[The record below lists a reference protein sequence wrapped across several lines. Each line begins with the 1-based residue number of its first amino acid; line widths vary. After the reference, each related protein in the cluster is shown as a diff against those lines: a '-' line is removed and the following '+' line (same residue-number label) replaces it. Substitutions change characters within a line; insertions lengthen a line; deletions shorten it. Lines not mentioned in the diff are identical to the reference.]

1 VAEQD
6 KISQAIDNDNLG
18 EFGNPEWIANVGIT
32 WNMDA
37 FTLGWTGRF
46 ESSQL
51 SPGITNIQ
59 VVDVAI
65 EGGKVVVKDDNT
77 LVPLSQRDTGDS
89 LVSDFFASYDFSDK
103 FSLYGGI
110 NNAFDREPY
119 LGSLVRPIGVRG
131 SF

>member
-1 VAEQD
+1 
-6 KISQAIDNDNLG
+6 
-18 EFGNPEWIANVGIT
+18 
-32 WNMDA
+32 M
-37 FTLGWTGRF
+37 GWSGRF

-51 SPGITNIQ
+51 SPGISNIQ

-65 EGGKVVVKDDNT
+65 EGGKVVVNPDNT

-89 LVSDFFASYDFSDK
+89 MVHDIFASYDFTEK

-110 NNAFDREPY
+110 NNALDRDPY
-119 LGSLVRPIGVRG
+119 LGSLVRPAGVRGRFFYLGVRG